1 MPVRTHETIA
11 TEMSPALI
19 MYEAL
24 NKLDRLHRH
33 SFTYQMNI
41 AHPDI
46 SADVKRNHRRQ
57 IRNIELSITET
68 KTEILHY
75 SNSFRIGDM
84 LTIIQQHRQGLPLP
98 PHLL

>member
-24 NKLDRLHRH
+24 NKLDRLHRQ
-33 SFTYQMNI
+33 SFAFQMNI
-41 AHPDI
+41 VHPDI

-57 IRNIELSITET
+57 IRDIELRITDI
-68 KTEILHY
+68 KIEIQHY

-84 LTIIQQHRQGLPLP
+84 LTIVMQHRQGLPLP